1 VARHPFRLFCHHA
14 AGRRPARNSRCMG
27 LFARF
32 FVFRFSSALH
42 RQHQRHRHRP
52 RLANITGD
60 FGEPGGARA
69 VLARVAIAARRAA
82 ALPAMHPASLAPGH
96 GRRPAR
102 RPAPG
107 ARAAARRHRQRVR
120 LGAWLSHGAI
130 GGLIAPPA
138 CWRGRGRVCGKDQ
151 KARRLARSIFG
162 PLADRHAP
170 SLARA
175 CRCARSAL
183 ATESSEARQFDCA
196 RSASRI

>member
-1 VARHPFRLFCHHA
+1 MRRFRFFRHHTPT
-14 AGRRPARNSRCMG
+14 RRRARNSRCMG

-32 FVFRFSSALH
+32 FVFCFSSALH
-42 RQHQRHRHRP
+42 RQHQRHRRRP
-52 RLANITGD
+52 RLANIAGD
-60 FGEPGGARA
+60 FGEPGGARV

-82 ALPAMHPASLAPGH
+82 TLAAMHPAALAPGH

-107 ARAAARRHRQRVR
+107 ARAAARRHRQRGR
-120 LGAWLSHGAI
+120 LGAWLSHGDMA
-130 GGLIAPPA
+130 GRIAPPA
-138 CWRGRGRVCGKDQ
+138 YGRGRGWACGKDRT
-151 KARRLARSIFG
+151 ARGLARPIFG
-162 PLADRHAP
+162 RLADRHAP

-196 RSASRI
+196 RKASRI